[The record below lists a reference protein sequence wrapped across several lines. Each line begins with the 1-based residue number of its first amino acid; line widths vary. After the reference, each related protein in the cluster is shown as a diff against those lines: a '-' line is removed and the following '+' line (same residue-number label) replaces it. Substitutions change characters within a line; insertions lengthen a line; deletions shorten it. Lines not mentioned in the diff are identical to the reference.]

1 MPVSRY
7 LSRFLN
13 GTPEGIRTPDLLV
26 RSQTLYPAELWV
38 QNIVMMFTHTS
49 IQALPCFVNNSN
61 EKRTESW
68 LVYQYIR
75 CVFRNYFMQSFE
87 PVSFRNGQGFLL
99 FQTVSTEIFLLIFCE
114 TVLCICFYF
123 LTEGLFDDVC
133 LYLSFLI

>member
-1 MPVSRY
+1 MSY
-7 LSRFLN
+7 HI
-13 GTPEGIRTPDLLV
+13 T
-26 RSQTLYPAELWV
+26 
-38 QNIVMMFTHTS
+38 
-49 IQALPCFVNNSN
+49 SN
-61 EKRTESW
+61 EKRTESC

-114 TVLCICFYF
+114 TVLCICSYS
-123 LTEGLFDDVC
+123 LTEGLFDDVF